1 MNDTVQAVDL
11 GSYTHDLSMWGLFM
25 QADMIVKIV
34 MIMLIVASVWSW
46 TIILHKKALLGK
58 LNRRAKRFED
68 SFWSG
73 EPLDKIYQRVKN
85 AKQDPML
92 NTFSAGMEEWQAGV
106 AHGMPGRESMQAS
119 LRQRVE
125 RSMSVAIGREVH
137 VLEKGMTF
145 LASVGS
151 TAPFIGLFGT
161 VWGIM
166 NSFSAIAASNNTSL
180 AVVAPGIAE
189 ALFAT
194 ALGLVAAIPA
204 VVAYNVFSNGLN
216 RYADRLEA
224 FSDEFS
230 AILSRHMDAQDS
242 GRGQSSKSTSS
253 KGGKKSSLKGLI

>member
-1 MNDTVQAVDL
+1 MAEAVPAAVVESVSL
-11 GSYTHDLSMWGLFM
+11 GTYEHDLSMLGLFM
-25 QADMIVKIV
+25 MADPVVKGV
-34 MIMLIVASVWSW
+34 MILLVLASIWSW
-46 TIILHKKALLGK
+46 AIIFSKRSTLKR
-58 LNRRAKRFED
+58 LNRKANIFED

-85 AKQDPML
+85 SKPDPIL
-92 NTFSAGMEEWQAGV
+92 STFSAGMEEWQAGV
-106 AHGMPGRESMQAS
+106 SGGMPVKESLMAS

-125 RSMSVAIGREVH
+125 RAMNVAIGREINA
-137 VLEKGMTF
+137 LERGMTF

-166 NSFSAIAASNNTSL
+166 NSFSAIAATNNTSL

-204 VVAYNVFSNGLN
+204 VVAYNVFSSGIN

-224 FSDEFS
+224 FTDEFM
-230 AILSRHMDAQDS
+230 AILSRHLDS
-242 GRGQSSKSTSS
+242 QEGEASSRRAAE
-253 KGGKKSSLKGLI
+253 